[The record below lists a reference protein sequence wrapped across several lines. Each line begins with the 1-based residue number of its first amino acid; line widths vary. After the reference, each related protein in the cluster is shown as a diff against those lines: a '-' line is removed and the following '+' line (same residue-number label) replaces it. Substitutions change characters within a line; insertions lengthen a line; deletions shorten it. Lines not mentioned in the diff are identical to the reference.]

1 MMPLKKIII
10 VLAAIFCF
18 NMNNASAQQET
29 ADIGLFVGGNIP
41 ITDYDQMN
49 LFQSI
54 YPSYSLFYRY
64 NFNSRFAMRINA
76 TYGTTGTSGEFDS
89 EPVSFQK
96 NILDLGAFIEVNY
109 LDFLLGVEKMKFSP
123 YVYTG
128 IGFMYFPTENG
139 TYTFSPNLP
148 IGVGVKYA
156 LFKQFGIGTEVCFRK
171 TFSDDIDNLNN
182 PHQQHGLTD
191 VNDIFHN
198 NDWIVYF
205 GLTLN
210 YKFYLG
216 RKPCPAYESKY

>member
-1 MMPLKKIII
+1 MMPLKKI
-10 VLAAIFCF
+10 VFLLAVFF
-18 NMNNASAQQET
+18 SMQMNNAFAQQQT
-29 ADIGLFVGGNIP
+29 ADIGLFGGGNIP

-49 LFQSI
+49 LLQSV
-54 YPSYSLFYRY
+54 YPAFSLFYRY
-64 NFNSRFAMRINA
+64 NFNSRFALRINA
-76 TYGTTGTSGEFDS
+76 TYGTTGASGVFNS
-89 EPVSFQK
+89 APVSFQK
-96 NILDLGAFIEVNY
+96 NIMGLGAFIEVNY

-128 IGFMYFPTENG
+128 VGFMYFPTATG
-139 TYTFSPNLP
+139 AYSFSPNLP
-148 IGVGVKYA
+148 IGLGVKYA
-156 LFKQFGIGTEVCFRK
+156 LFKQFGIGADVSFRK

-182 PHQQHGLTD
+182 PHQQYGLTD

-216 RKPCPAYESKY
+216 KKPCPAYESKY